1 MAFRQTRYS
10 DVCGTTDAFKALLKN
25 EYDRVASDPRGILDP
40 LVEDALYMI
49 GRMRTRREAY
59 LAFQEQVRGILEQLA
74 LVEDPG
80 DRDAEDG
87 ARAIRECI
95 ASSEAFRG
103 AGVEEIEGAAE
114 RIRRVAGNHE
124 QMLRQYKDLALKLH
138 EQFTAIKGS
147 RPWLVEEED
156 KGSLL
161 EALRR
166 QYQAWLP
173 PGPHCDHLLDW
184 LSRARAAVLEE
195 RLPDGQPA
203 VQFED
208 GGSIP
213 MSQVRYDTEVKNFH
227 PAEFRP
233 VPRAP
238 EAKQGRRNPGG

>member
-1 MAFRQTRYS
+1 VAFRQTRYS

-25 EYDRVASDPRGILDP
+25 EYDRAAADPQGVLGP
-40 LVEDALYMI
+40 LLEDALYMI

-59 LAFQEQVRGILEQLA
+59 LAYVEQVRGVLDLLA
-74 LVEDPG
+74 SVEDPG

-87 ARAIRECI
+87 ARFIRACI
-95 ASSEAFRG
+95 ASSEEFRG
-103 AGVEEIEGAAE
+103 VAVEKIEGASE

-124 QMLRQYKDLALKLH
+124 QMLRQYKDLALTLH
-138 EQFTAIKGS
+138 EQFMAIKGS

-173 PGPHCDHLLDW
+173 PEPHCDHLLDW

-227 PAEFRP
+227 PAEFKP
-233 VPRAP
+233 VPTAR
-238 EAKQGRRNPGG
+238 ETE